1 MLPTDITRCHA
12 QTHGIIFVY
21 DLGMTRI
28 YIYALLL
35 AALCMSSCSRYYYKP
50 NAVNAPLL
58 HRSQDLHVTVAG
70 GDGGFNGM
78 AAYSP
83 VSHLGIIGGF
93 STWRYKADS
102 VNFTAGDVDASA
114 TLAELGAGYYNATG
128 GKVAFIYDVYGGIGI
143 GGLRSDV
150 DLNALRIF
158 VQPGVG
164 LRTPWFDC
172 AVSVRMCD
180 LKYTNLDANGRGDAY
195 LRDHKLIDVNGGRID
210 GKHYIFAEPAITLR
224 GGYKFIKL
232 QMQYVF
238 SSAVSNVPWQYT
250 DNTLTLGLNFQLED
264 LLNME
269 VKSK

>member
-1 MLPTDITRCHA
+1 
-12 QTHGIIFVY
+12 
-21 DLGMTRI
+21 MTRI
-28 YIYALLL
+28 YIYPLIL
-35 AALCMSSCSRYYYKP
+35 AALCASSCSRYYYKP

-58 HRSQDLHVTVAG
+58 KASQDLHVTVAG

-83 VSHLGIIGGF
+83 VSHLGIIGGM

-102 VNFTAGDVDASA
+102 VNFASGNVDASA
-114 TLAELGAGYYNATG
+114 TLVELGAGYYNATK

-150 DLNALRIF
+150 NMNAMRLF

-180 LKYTNLDANGRGDAY
+180 LKYSNLDDQGRGTAY
-195 LRDHKLIDVNGGRID
+195 LQQHNLIAPNGDRID
-210 GKHYIFAEPAITLR
+210 QKHYIFAEPAITLR

-232 QMQYVF
+232 QAQYVF

-250 DNTLTLGLNFQLED
+250 DNTLTVGLNFQLED
-264 LLNME
+264 LLSMSGG
-269 VKSK
+269 KK